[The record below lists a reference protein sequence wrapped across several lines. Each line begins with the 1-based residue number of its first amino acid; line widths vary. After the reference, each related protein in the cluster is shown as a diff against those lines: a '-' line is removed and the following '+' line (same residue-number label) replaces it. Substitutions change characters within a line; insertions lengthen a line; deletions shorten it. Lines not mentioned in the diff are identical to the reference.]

1 MSTFLQLVQA
11 VARESGTV
19 PDVGD
24 PATLTN
30 QTGRMSRIIKW
41 VIDAYEQIQIDEK
54 DWLWLVA
61 GFEGTAAASTRA
73 HDSGALNIQDRFSR
87 WMPKDEDGHGTFTLQ
102 DPALGREDEAPI
114 SEVEYAAFRR
124 TYLVG
129 TASEEVGRPR
139 VFAIDPQGRVVLYP
153 LPDKGYTLRGQYRMA
168 PQTLDGDDDIPEM
181 PAEFHDAIKWRALV
195 YMGIYDENGTQTPAW
210 QSAHNRIFSR
220 LRTHQLPQISL
231 GGPLA

>member
-19 PDVGD
+19 PNVGE

-30 QTGRMSRIIKW
+30 QTGRMARIINW

-73 HDSGALNIQDRFSR
+73 HDGAALSISERFSN
-87 WMPKDEDGHGTFTLQ
+87 WVTNDEDGRGTFTLQ
-102 DPALGREDEAPI
+102 EPALGREDEAPI
-114 SEVEYAAFRR
+114 CEVEYAAFRR

-139 VFAIDPQGRVVLYP
+139 AFAIDPQGRVVFYP
-153 LPDKGYTLRGQYRMA
+153 LPDKGYTVRGQYRKA
-168 PQTLDGDDDIPEM
+168 PQTLAVDADVPEM

-195 YMGIYDENGTQTPAW
+195 FLGVFDENGTQTPAW

-220 LRTHQLPQISL
+220 LRTHQMPKISL